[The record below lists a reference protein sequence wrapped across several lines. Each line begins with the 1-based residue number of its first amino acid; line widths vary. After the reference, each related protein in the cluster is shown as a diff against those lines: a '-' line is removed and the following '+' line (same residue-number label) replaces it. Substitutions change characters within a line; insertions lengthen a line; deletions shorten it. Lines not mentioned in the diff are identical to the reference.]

1 MALIVDQLSVARG
14 ERTVIA
20 GLSFRAEVGTALVL
34 TGPNGAG
41 KTTLLRTLAGLIPP
55 EHGSMRLEPEDAEG
69 RSVGERAHLVGHL
82 NAIRPALTV
91 AENARFW
98 CDYLGGDPRII
109 ASALDRMALTALA
122 SVRASDLSAG
132 QKRRLGLSRL
142 LLAPRPLWLLDE
154 PAVSLDQASRE
165 RLSGIVNAHLAEG
178 GLVIAATHQP
188 LGFTP
193 STEFALGRVAGVS
206 P

>member
-1 MALIVDQLSVARG
+1 MALLVEKLTVVRG
-14 ERTVIA
+14 DRTVIA
-20 GLSFRAEVGTALVL
+20 GLSFRAEAGIALVL

-55 EHGSMRLEPEDAEG
+55 EHGSIRLEPEDTLD

-82 NAIRPALTV
+82 NAIRPALSV
-91 AENARFW
+91 AETARFW
-98 CDYLGGDPRII
+98 CDYLGGDTGTVAP
-109 ASALDRMALTALA
+109 ALERLGLTALS
-122 SVRASDLSAG
+122 SVRVSDLSAG

-165 RLSGIVNAHLAEG
+165 RLSGMVNAHLASG
-178 GLVIAATHQP
+178 GLVVAATHQP
-188 LGFTP
+188 LGFAPASELALVGAGGTP
-193 STEFALGRVAGVS
+193 
-206 P
+206 